1 MMKKRSGF
9 CLVVAAIF
17 FMLSGSA
24 MAVTYTWGDAYT
36 TFPGYPVQPTIDEI
50 GSPQIHSISVT
61 IGDTGYL
68 ESVSLDIANR
78 VLFDSLFINANMA
91 AGEQWDAWDYYVY
104 GAYDGINGDVYQV
117 GQYEYY
123 LATTGRTGH
132 PAGIKDRDATQT
144 RLFDVLI
151 NPISYDG
158 ITLLYNFAPNKIYMG
173 SGQNFLVAYTTYCAN
188 DVILT
193 PEPMSLLLLGLGLI
207 GIAGIR
213 RKF

>member
-1 MMKKRSGF
+1 MKKRIGF

-36 TFPGYPVQPTIDEI
+36 TFPGYPVQAGIDEI
-50 GSPQIHSISVT
+50 GAPQIASISVT

-78 VLFDSLFINANMA
+78 VLWDSLFINANMA
-91 AGEQWDAWDYYVY
+91 AGEQWDAWDYYVF
-104 GAYDGINGDVYQV
+104 GGFSGGGDVYEV
-117 GQYEYY
+117 GQYEYF
-123 LATTGRTGH
+123 LATSGRTGH
-132 PAGIKDRDATQT
+132 PAGIQSQYLTFDKR
-144 RLFDVLI
+144 RLDVLTAM
-151 NPISYDG
+151 SYDG
-158 ITLLYNFAPNKIYMG
+158 STLLYSFAANKIYMG
-173 SGQNFLVAYTTYCAN
+173 SGMNFLVAYTPYCAN

>member
-9 CLVVAAIF
+9 CLIVAAIF

-36 TFPGYPVQPTIDEI
+36 TFPGYPVQAGIDEI
-50 GSPQIHSISVT
+50 GNPQIDSISVT
-61 IGDTGYL
+61 IDDTGYL
-68 ESVSLDIANR
+68 DSVSLVIANR
-78 VLFDSLFINANMA
+78 LTWDSLFINANMA
-91 AGEQWDAWDYYVY
+91 PGEKWDAWDYYVF
-104 GAYDGINGDVYQV
+104 GMSAGGGDVRKIST
-117 GQYEYY
+117 YEYE
-123 LATTGRTGH
+123 LATTGRPGH
-132 PAGIKDRDATQT
+132 PAGIKDFDKNQ
-144 RLFDVLI
+144 RLYDVL
-151 NPISYDG
+151 NSMSYDG
-158 ITLLYNFAPNKIYMG
+158 TTLLYDFAPNKIYMG
-173 SGQNFLVAYTTYCAN
+173 SGFRVAYSPFCAN